1 MGERSDEFL
10 GIFTDIEKC
19 IKEALERPR
28 GARFMDVARD
38 YVHAYNLPLS
48 YLSSLQTFATLRN
61 AIDHNSYRGVYPIAE
76 PIPEIVA
83 EIRQIRDRIR
93 TPPEAISVLPQMDV
107 CLAQWDEPIS
117 SALEH
122 VRQFDF
128 SQIPVYESDR
138 YAGILTTNTIA
149 RWLAQQ
155 IADGTLHWDA
165 SIREVME
172 FRERSDLALLVDRS
186 LTAADA
192 IYQLAQG
199 SPEGGPVN
207 ALIVT
212 ENKLPT
218 DKPVRIIVMYD
229 VPMLSAALKFD

>member
-1 MGERSDEFL
+1 M
-10 GIFTDIEKC
+10 
-19 IKEALERPR
+19 
-28 GARFMDVARD
+28 
-38 YVHAYNLPLS
+38 N
-48 YLSSLQTFATLRN
+48 
-61 AIDHNSYRGVYPIAE
+61 
-76 PIPEIVA
+76 
-83 EIRQIRDRIR
+83 
-93 TPPEAISVLPQMDV
+93 V
-107 CLAQWDEPIS
+107 CSAQWDDPIS

-122 VRQFDF
+122 VHQFDL

-138 YAGILTTNTIA
+138 YTGILTTNTIA

-165 SIREVME
+165 AIREVME

-192 IYQLAQG
+192 IYQLAYG

-218 DKPVRIIVMYD
+218 DKPIRIIVMHD